1 MQGRG
6 WWESGDPDGLWH
18 LFLPHFNLGL
28 GGGYR
33 SKVVVVGELLPW
45 PCPYDLLPLSQ
56 VMFGREL
63 PQPPPTGWTGLGG
76 RADVGVKE
84 VGQSL
89 AT

>member
-6 WWESGDPDGLWH
+6 WWESEDSDGLWH

-45 PCPYDLLPLSQ
+45 PCPYGPPSSFPGDVWEGTASATTNGLDW
-56 VMFGREL
+56 FGW
-63 PQPPPTGWTGLGG
+63 QSKCGG
-76 RADVGVKE
+76 
-84 VGQSL
+84 
-89 AT
+89 

>member
-1 MQGRG
+1 M
-6 WWESGDPDGLWH
+6 DPDGLLH

-33 SKVVVVGELLPW
+33 SMVVGELLPW
-45 PCPYDLLPLSQ
+45 PCPSDLLPLSQ

-63 PQPPPTGWTGLGG
+63 SQPPPTGWTGLGG

-84 VGQSL
+84 VWQSL